1 MIEHKHIIIR
11 AEINDPPLKDELDF
25 MRTWFKDLVKAI
37 GMNILKGPYLHYLDK
52 KGNRGFT
59 GVAIIETSH
68 IALHVWDEDT
78 PSLMQLD
85 VYTCGDLDVDVVF
98 EQIKSFGPSKVEY
111 IFLDRKNN
119 LVVEQKETN
128 NE

>member
-11 AEINDPPLKDELDF
+11 AEINDPPNKDELDF
-25 MRTWFKDLVKAI
+25 MRTWFKDLIFNI
-37 GMNILKGPYLHYLDK
+37 GMKLLKGPYVYYLNK

-68 IALHVWDEDT
+68 IALHVWDEDN

-85 VYTCGDLDVDVVF
+85 VYTCGDLDLDVVF
-98 EQIKSFGPSKVEY
+98 ESVKCFDPVKTEY

-119 LVVEQKETN
+119 LVVEKKEITN
-128 NE
+128 E